1 MPRGGMAQEGKEP
14 GVEMRE
20 HPPLAKRVVPLQGGS
35 PEPRRG
41 VTYQPRA
48 EPWVFGGQ
56 RFGALKGRDIDLV
69 FFPWT
74 RRYVSPFQGSGGSA
88 DRDPGRCPGLVFHAL
103 SGLGP
108 TIRPP

>member
-69 FFPWT
+69 FFPGLGGMSRPFRALEGRPTGTQGVALGWYFT
-74 RRYVSPFQGSGGSA
+74 PFQG
-88 DRDPGRCPGLVFHAL
+88 
-103 SGLGP
+103 
-108 TIRPP
+108 